1 MIENKFL
8 DVISEKEYD
17 LINIKE
23 DCLFLDYAEM
33 EKEIN
38 LNGNIPTRLFIRE
51 GNNIF
56 NSIIKKQKIYTFIY
70 KDIEYLISVSDKEI
84 NISQR
89 KIEDNNIIETVINLY
104 EDKKFSVS
112 KYIHGL
118 DHSTKFHKTY
128 NTNKKSLVNIFD
140 FDKIEAMAL
149 AQQLLDE
156 LKDVDF
162 IYKIINTYPIY
173 DRLNLIPSTWYNP
186 IISDDEITL
195 SSNRYSSIDTVNY
208 KKICS
213 FNIILNNTKEQIGKI
228 AFNLEKGNFTY
239 DGNVGYEIKE
249 EFRNMGYAS
258 RALKLLK
265 EIVKTNKYVGDKDL
279 FVSTSPDNIYS
290 QKVAINNDGQLI
302 YEGDV
307 PEKDPFNYKHR
318 MDKVK
323 VYQIRMNR
331 EQINN

>member
-1 MIENKFL
+1 MMKNKFL
-8 DVISEKEYD
+8 EVINEKEYD

-38 LNGNIPTRLFIRE
+38 LNSNIPTRLFIRE

-70 KDIEYLISVSDKEI
+70 KDIEYIISVSDKEI

-128 NTNKKSLVNIFD
+128 NSQKKFASDIFN
-140 FDKIEAMAL
+140 FDKVEAMAL

-156 LKDVDF
+156 LKSVDF
-162 IYKIINTYPIY
+162 LYKIITVYPIY
-173 DRLNLIPSTWYNP
+173 YKLNLIPNTWYNP
-186 IISDDEITL
+186 IISDDKITL

-208 KKICS
+208 KKVCS
-213 FNIILNNTKEQIGKI
+213 FNIMLNDTKEQIGQI
-228 AFNLEKGNFTY
+228 TFNLEKGNFTY
-239 DGNVGYEIKE
+239 DGNVRYEIKE
-249 EFRNMGYAS
+249 EFRNKGYAKKLIEEVIVE
-258 RALKLLK
+258 LKNNQCKNITLEVNEK
-265 EIVKTNKYVGDKDL
+265 NPAVKFYKKIGFEIVSIRKGYYNG
-279 FVSTSPDNIYS
+279 
-290 QKVAINNDGQLI
+290 QDGYLM
-302 YEGDV
+302 
-307 PEKDPFNYKHR
+307 EKKLE
-318 MDKVK
+318 VK
-323 VYQIRMNR
+323 
-331 EQINN
+331 

>member
-8 DVISEKEYD
+8 EVINEKEYD

-38 LNGNIPTRLFIRE
+38 LNSNIPIRLFIRE
-51 GNNIF
+51 CNNF
-56 NSIIKKQKIYTFIY
+56 FTSIIKKQKIYTFIY
-70 KDIEYLISVSDKEI
+70 KDIEYIISVSDKEI

-89 KIEDNNIIETVINLY
+89 KEINNEMVETVINLY

-128 NTNKKSLVNIFD
+128 NTNKKSLVNIFN

-162 IYKIINTYPIY
+162 LYKIINPYLIY

-239 DGNVGYEIKE
+239 DGNVRYEIKE
-249 EFRNMGYAS
+249 EFRNKGYAT
-258 RALKLLK
+258 RALNLFI
-265 EIVKTNKYVGDKDL
+265 EIIKTNKYVGDKDL
-279 FVSTSPDNIYS
+279 FIATTPENIYS
-290 QKVAINNDGQLI
+290 QKVVQNNDGSLI
-302 YEGDV
+302 YDGQV
-307 PEKDPFNYKHR
+307 PENDQFNYKHGV
-318 MDKVK
+318 KEVK